1 MSKKR
6 KKYSAEFKAKVAL
19 AALKNEETTAELS
32 QRFGVHPT
40 MITGWKRALLDNAA
54 EIFDKNRKAQKQ
66 TEEVIDELHR
76 QIGRLK
82 VENDFLSKGLG
93 Y

>member
-19 AALKNEETTAELS
+19 AALKNEETTAELA

-54 EIFDKNRKAQKQ
+54 EIFDKNRKSQKQ
-66 TEEVIDELHR
+66 NEEVIDELHR